1 MLQGSP
7 ESRGEVVLP
16 FRVPRS
22 RIPDA
27 TLFRSTWL
35 SSSILTLRENGEF
48 ERYLSLLDPKYH
60 EVVVSNVAGAWLP
73 IDVAIAHYRACGA
86 LGLSKEEI
94 AKRSL
99 EVTRRVH
106 KTVLELALRVARDA
120 GASPWTIY
128 SRLDRL
134 WDRVWQG
141 GGVSVTR
148 IGPKDALIEVA
159 GWRCAAEPYCRTA
172 MPWVVTAVTEL
183 FCKKAFVVDATKAAV
198 ASNSLALRASWA

>member
-1 MLQGSP
+1 MLQGGLSP
-7 ESRGEVVLP
+7 RREVVLP
-16 FRVPRS
+16 FHVPRA

-35 SSSILTLRENGEF
+35 SSSLLTLRERGDF

-60 EVVVSNVAGAWLP
+60 EAIADSVAGRWLP
-73 IDVAIAHYRACGA
+73 IDVAIGHYRACWG

-94 AKRSL
+94 ADRSL

-106 KTVLELALRVARDA
+106 KTALELALRLARDV
-120 GASPWTIY
+120 GATPWTIY

-134 WDRVWQG
+134 WERVWQG

-148 IGPKDALIEVA
+148 CGPKDAIVEIA
-159 GWRCAAEPYCRTA
+159 GWRCAAEPYCRAA
-172 MPWVVTAVTEL
+172 MPAVVTAVTEL
-183 FCKKAFVVDATKAAV
+183 FCSKAFARDMTREPAGAT
-198 ASNSLALRASWA
+198 SLALHVQWA

>member
-1 MLQGSP
+1 MLQGAPS
-7 ESRGEVVLP
+7 SRREVVLA
-16 FRVPRS
+16 FHVPRA

-35 SSSILTLRENGEF
+35 SSSLLTLRERGDF

-60 EVVVSNVAGAWLP
+60 GAITGSVAGQWLP
-73 IDVAIAHYRACGA
+73 IDVAIGHYRACWG

-94 AKRSL
+94 ADRSL

-106 KTVLELALRVARDA
+106 KTALELALRLARDA

-134 WDRVWQG
+134 WDRVWRG

-148 IGPKDALIEVA
+148 CGPKDAIVEIV
-159 GWRCAAEPYCRTA
+159 GWPCAAEPYCRAA
-172 MPWVVTAVTEL
+172 MPAVVTAVTEL
-183 FCKKAFVVDATKAAV
+183 FCNKAFVRDMTRDPVGAT
-198 ASNSLALRASWA
+198 SLSLHVQWA